1 MSVASQQ
8 ANMLFHLLQTS
19 DRDPLATLAKTFLT
33 KAEALI
39 ADPWAMSAIPD
50 FIYPETIGQ
59 RPPDLEDRLNVQRA
73 LGRLVARDTEVHKLL
88 VEIRHLLKPLSLLDS
103 PSIVRRVKQEI
114 SRASQGQNRSKE
126 STAPSRI

>member
-1 MSVASQQ
+1 MASQQ

-59 RPPDLEDRLNVQRA
+59 RPPRFRGSAQFSEGIGS
-73 LGRLVARDTEVHKLL
+73 LGRT
-88 VEIRHLLKPLSLLDS
+88 
-103 PSIVRRVKQEI
+103 
-114 SRASQGQNRSKE
+114 
-126 STAPSRI
+126 